1 MMFLIVTY
9 KKLRTNDIVPEMEDF
24 NKCKFAFMAF
34 LDVIHVTMIMISG
47 GIIPAPLTI
56 LLLQFSVPMT
66 MMTSK
71 LMLGNKYSWKHYVSS
86 SLLLLGLVLHILPML
101 ESVING
107 HTTPP
112 STPPSPSPHSPL
124 LHSVAGNST
133 PPPNMVTTPTETG
146 VLWNCLLFA
155 LACLPGALSNM
166 YKEYALQTQ
175 PMDM

>member
-1 MMFLIVTY
+1 
-9 KKLRTNDIVPEMEDF
+9 MEDF

-124 LHSVAGNST
+124 LHSVASSTVASSTVAGNST
-133 PPPNMVTTPTETG
+133 PPPIINMVTTPTETG